1 MTDSRK
7 TFSGIGLALVLA
19 CAAVM
24 VFGRLVFIPLLTGL
38 DMNRLVET
46 IGPSMLLLLTDVPNL
61 IFLLV
66 SWLAVRRIPKSEW
79 RGEAMS
85 FRSLF
90 QIFVMMYAVSTV
102 MNLIG
107 ATISKAAPAGGS
119 EQLDMIGKMVSSGL
133 PTGILMTVLIAPV
146 VEELIFRKLMLDR
159 TRNYGEKAAIVF
171 SALCFGLFHGNLT
184 QFLYT
189 FTVGLFLG
197 YVYCKTGKVVVTMVM
212 HGLLNLISS
221 VIMLLAPMMTMEE
234 KTGAAVAMLAMG
246 LTMIMLFVPGVVQ
259 LVRHLRRKDL
269 RTDNS
274 MLTAIPAGEIVK
286 TVYLNPC
293 VMLFVMFYTA
303 EIVLDLM
310 NISF

>member
-24 VFGRLVFIPLLTGL
+24 VFGRLVFIPLLTGV

>member
-24 VFGRLVFIPLLTGL
+24 VFGRLVFIPLLTGV

-221 VIMLLAPMMTMEE
+221 VIMLLAPMTTMEE